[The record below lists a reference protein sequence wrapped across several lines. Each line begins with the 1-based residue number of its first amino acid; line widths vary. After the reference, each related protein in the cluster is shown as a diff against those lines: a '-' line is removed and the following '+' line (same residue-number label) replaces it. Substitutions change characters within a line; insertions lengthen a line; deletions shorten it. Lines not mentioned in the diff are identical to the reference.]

1 MIATAKITYVNTSAQ
16 KTRLVADM
24 IRGRSVNEALSILRF
39 AKKHVARDIQK
50 LLKSAVANAENR
62 PGRQVDVDELVVR
75 SIQVNGASLKMR
87 KRTLPAPMG
96 RAYRVQRRQ
105 CHITIGLDVRG

>member
-1 MIATAKITYVNTSAQ
+1 MIATAKITYVSTSAQ
-16 KTRLVADM
+16 KTRLVADA
-24 IRGRSVNEALSILRF
+24 IRGRSVNEALAILRF
-39 AKKHVARDIQK
+39 TKKHVARDLEK

-62 PGRQVDVDELVVR
+62 KDRPVDVDDLVVK

-105 CHITIGLDVRG
+105 CHITIGLDVKE